1 MSFNTYVKEKEENI
15 RSSILV
21 TSKDMEG
28 DQCLSGLSKHKTN
41 SNERFPSI
49 ILEENEDILQKS
61 STNKSLNYLFP
72 KYKNK
77 SSNSSQQKIQIHQD
91 KPSNLYFYLEFLSF
105 NNLFFSILEKL
116 LRELVVQLKTISKKL
131 VHHLNWYY

>member
-1 MSFNTYVKEKEENI
+1 MSFNPYVKEKEENI
-15 RSSILV
+15 RSSILR

-28 DQCLSGLSKHKTN
+28 DQCLSGLSKHKIN
-41 SNERFPSI
+41 SNERFPSM
-49 ILEENEDILQKS
+49 ILEENEDILQRS

-72 KYKNK
+72 KYKNE
-77 SSNSSQQKIQIHQD
+77 SSDNCQHKIRIHQD
-91 KPSNLYFYLEFLSF
+91 KPSNLYFYLEFCLSMF
-105 NNLFFSILEKL
+105 CYSILEKL

>member
-1 MSFNTYVKEKEENI
+1 MSFNPYVKEKEENLG
-15 RSSILV
+15 SSILG

-28 DQCLSGLSKHKTN
+28 DQCLSRLSKHRIN

-77 SSNSSQQKIQIHQD
+77 SSNNCQQKIRIHQD
-91 KPSNLYFYLEFLSF
+91 KPSNLYFNLEFLSF
-105 NNLFFSILEKL
+105 NICCFSILEKL
-116 LRELVVQLKTISKKL
+116 L
-131 VHHLNWYY
+131 